1 MSLFGIL
8 FGGDK
13 ESHEDGSVTERYED
27 GTSTTRNPDGS
38 VRERTS
44 HETTLPLGIGDT
56 ITVTRDGD
64 GNTIN
69 VQPGWGDKK

>member
-1 MSLFGIL
+1 MGLF

-13 ESHEDGSVTERYED
+13 ETHGDGSVTERFSG
-27 GTSTTRNPDGS
+27 GTSTTRNSDGTT
-38 VRERTS
+38 RESTS
-44 HETTLPLGIGDT
+44 HETTLPVGLGDK

-69 VQPGWGDKK
+69 VQRGWGE